1 MGSKKKQV
9 IKDLDLE
16 KNQAIEGKEL
26 PSVKELS
33 NRLGVHCY
41 THVETTPDLKGFGDV
56 TCPVGVPLGR
66 LFVLDQAVTPY
77 LPLDQLDCMVIG
89 ILALSPGIKAAVEKA
104 KETVNKD

>member
-1 MGSKKKQV
+1 MDTRKKKAV
-9 IKDLDLE
+9 KDPELL
-16 KNQAIEGKEL
+16 KKQAIEGKEL

-33 NRLGVHCY
+33 HRLGVHCF
-41 THVETTPDLKGFGDV
+41 THVETTPEIKGEGDV

-66 LFVLDQAVTPY
+66 LFVLDQPVTPY

-104 KETVNKD
+104 KETVNQE